1 MISRALCGL
10 AAAAATGIAF
20 AAAPPL
26 SVKADYDVYR
36 DGLHI
41 VNTRETFE
49 QSDGKYQIVSES
61 DPVGL
66 LAMFIR
72 TRAKVVSTGTVTP
85 AGLRPERFDYGRL
98 DDPGKNVSAIF
109 DWSAAVLRM
118 TFDNH
123 TETAAISPGAQDGLS
138 VMYHFMFTQSEQLR
152 DLEFQMSRNGR
163 KVEHYHYQLA
173 GSEQLDT
180 KLGKLNT
187 LHLIKKREP
196 DDNGVEIWLAQDH
209 NLFPVKLL
217 ILEKD
222 GTKYEQ
228 VITRLEIK

>member
-1 MISRALCGL
+1 MILRALILL
-10 AAAAATGIAF
+10 AATTVGSIATAAMPAG
-20 AAAPPL
+20 

-41 VNTRETFE
+41 VNTRESFE
-49 QSDGKYQIVSES
+49 HNDGKFQIVSES

-72 TRAKVVSTGTVTP
+72 TRVKAVSSGTVTP

-109 DWSAAVLRM
+109 DWSASLLRM

-123 TETAAISPGAQDGLS
+123 TETAAISAGAQDGLS
-138 VMYHFMFTQSEQLR
+138 VMYHFMFTHAEQLR

-173 GSEQLDT
+173 GSEQLET
-180 KLGKLNT
+180 KIGKLNT
-187 LHLIKKREP
+187 LHLVKKREP